1 MPNLKEIDAS
11 NNLITS
17 IHKEMQDM
25 YCIETLRL
33 FGNPIVNTASYLAQI
48 ENNQDALMKA
58 LEQYFGG
65 AGSQGIGGLSSFPSM
80 SIGAPPN

>member
-17 IHKEMQDM
+17 LHKEMQDM
-25 YCIETLRL
+25 YSLETLQL
-33 FGNPIVNTASYLAQI
+33 FGNPICNQHAALASIQ
-48 ENNQDALMKA
+48 NNQSELAGA

-65 AGSQGIGGLSSFPSM
+65 SSSGTGIAGLQPIASM
-80 SIGAPPN
+80 AP